1 MCISSLLPTRAYQEV
16 FSREKNGA
24 EPGVRRIQG
33 WIEEAWN
40 AGFDR
45 EGSVQLHGTILGTRK
60 WIGPTDLYAMFS
72 YLGVP

>member
-1 MCISSLLPTRAYQEV
+1 MCISALLRSQAYQAV

-33 WIEEAWN
+33 WIEEAWS
-40 AGFDR
+40 AGFDA
-45 EGSVQLHGTILGTRK
+45 EGSGQFRGRILGTRK